1 MKIALATLAGSL
13 ALAGLAGCIN
23 TQSYD
28 RGAAWS
34 ACSDETDKAARDAC
48 ISDHMADAS
57 AERAEWK
64 RELEAEEASRD
75 QRAGELEA
83 LGVPEGDRST
93 GPVRDGG

>member
-1 MKIALATLAGSL
+1 MKTTLAALSGLLVLGSL
-13 ALAGLAGCIN
+13 AGCVN

-28 RGAAWS
+28 RGAAWT
-34 ACSDETDKAARDAC
+34 ACSDQADKAARDAC
-48 ISDHMADAS
+48 IADHMADAS

-93 GPVRDGG
+93 GPVRDPA